1 MKNKRA
7 QESGSAIAVLV
18 LLIALFMLLYVLL
31 LPPEQREDILNQ
43 TISKNGDSNQI
54 NPVVLLSESPGEL
67 FPNKE
72 GNIKHDI
79 SSLNIFV
86 KDEPQTNRLA
96 NALEISRSLFSS
108 KPQTVTFQIDDLTN
122 IKSVIL
128 FFSVAKASGNLQI
141 WLNDN
146 IVLDKKVEGVQ
157 TIELPTNYLKRNN
170 ILELKVSGPGLL
182 FFTKNSYE
190 LEDIG
195 IKETFEVI
203 NPKEERIFTISETE
217 KAGLQKAILKYQ
229 IYCNGLDNGNT
240 DFKILLND
248 KQVISKIISCI
259 GGSEE
264 VELPNENIKEGTNKL
279 TFIIGEGDFLLSQI
293 NVETELKEK
302 SNPTYHFDI
311 NNDDYDNI
319 INGGADVTLRIT
331 GAKTK
336 KANLIINDKK
346 ILMDTSEDTFS
357 KDIRD
362 YVNEG
367 DNFIKIIPINTFT
380 MDLLEVKIQ

>member
-346 ILMDTSEDTFS
+346 ILMDTSDDTFS